1 MNLIKYFSAF
11 TLILV
16 SFSFYSCDSNCSNG
30 GKPDL
35 KLTSQNFPSSAQVDQ
50 NIQLTFTV
58 ANNSTDECTA
68 DNTTDCQV
76 NLKLVK
82 RETQQVQVNNFDNL
96 DALADKQT
104 KLFTFNVVIGP
115 NPGPGT
121 YDLTFTIDPDNRSND
136 AVRENNVFTSVI
148 IVN

>member
-1 MNLIKYFSAF
+1 MSLNKVLLLLIILFSS
-11 TLILV
+11 TT
-16 SFSFYSCDSNCSNG
+16 FYSCDSNCSNG

-35 KLTSQNFPSSAQVDQ
+35 KLVSQNFPSSAQVNQ
-50 NIQLTFTV
+50 SFQLTFTV
-58 ANNSTDECTA
+58 ANNSTDECRAET
-68 DNTTDCQV
+68 TTDCQV

-82 RETQQVQVNNFDNL
+82 RETGQVQVNNFENL
-96 DALADKQT
+96 DELADKQS
-104 KLFTFNVVIGP
+104 KIFTFNVVIGP

-136 AVRENNVFTSVI
+136 AVRENNVFTSVV

>member
-104 KLFTFNVVIGP
+104 KLCTFNVVIGP

>member
-1 MNLIKYFSAF
+1 MSLNRILLL
-11 TLILV
+11 LIL
-16 SFSFYSCDSNCSNG
+16 SLSSLTLNSCDSNCSNG

-35 KLTSQNFPSSAQVDQ
+35 KLVSQNFPSAATVNQTF
-50 NIQLTFTV
+50 QLTFTV

-68 DNTTDCQV
+68 ETTTDCQV

-82 RETQQVQVNNFDNL
+82 RETGQVQVNNFENL
-96 DALADKQT
+96 DGLSDKQT
-104 KLFTFNVVIGP
+104 KIFTFNVVIGP
-115 NPGPGT
+115 DPGPGT

-136 AVRENNVFTSVI
+136 AVRENNVFTSVV

>member
-1 MNLIKYFSAF
+1 MKPIKSLFAVS
-11 TLILV
+11 LILII
-16 SFSFYSCDSNCSNG
+16 FSFYSCDSNCSNG

-50 NIQLTFTV
+50 SFQLTFTV

-68 DNTTDCQV
+68 ETTTDCQV

-82 RETQQVQVNNFDNL
+82 RETQQVQVNNFENL
-96 DALADKQT
+96 DRLADKQS

>member
-1 MNLIKYFSAF
+1 MNLIKSFLSIS
-11 TLILV
+11 LILA

-35 KLTSQNFPSSAQVDQ
+35 KLTSQNFPSSAQVNQ
-50 NIQLTFTV
+50 SFQLTFTV

-96 DALADKQT
+96 DALADKQS

-136 AVRENNVFTSVI
+136 AVRENNVFTSVV

>member
-82 RETQQVQVNNFDNL
+82 RETQQVQVNNFENL

>member
-1 MNLIKYFSAF
+1 MNLIKFFSAI
-11 TLILV
+11 TLIIA

-35 KLTSQNFPSSAQVDQ
+35 KLTSQNFPSSAQVNQ
-50 NIQLTFTV
+50 SFQLTFTV

-82 RETQQVQVNNFDNL
+82 RETQQVQVNNFENL
-96 DALADKQT
+96 DALADKQS